1 MKNVREIKRP
11 DFWIGFRGVLTPSLI
26 AGPYNGYR
34 QLPRKPR
41 LVSGDESAQSKNNK
55 INFRDVPRYARGAS
69 QYYPMRVLMVGTWS
83 GFLFFD

>member
-55 INFRDVPRYARGAS
+55 I
-69 QYYPMRVLMVGTWS
+69 
-83 GFLFFD
+83 